1 MINFDMK
8 KIRIKFLLLFTILAI
23 ISCAKRGAIT
33 GGDKDITPPKIT
45 SSFPKNY
52 STNFDKNTIKINFD
66 EYIKVKDVQKQ
77 LIVSPPMKTAA
88 IIMPQGSASKFITIK
103 INDTLLPNT
112 TYSFNFGQSIEDYN
126 EGNPFKQ
133 LKYVF
138 STGSFID
145 SLSIQGSI
153 KDALE
158 KTSDNYVNVMLYEV
172 DEKFNDSTIYK
183 KAPRYITN
191 TLDSLKTFKIE
202 NIKAG
207 QYKLI
212 ALKEKNN
219 NYKFDPSKDKIAFYS
234 KTITVPDTSN
244 FELSLFKEELPFK
257 PKKPS
262 QTSGNRIILG
272 YEGNAKDLKI
282 KAKKSGK
289 DFPIRVT
296 TIPKKD
302 SVQVWF
308 APLKNDSIQ
317 LNLEK
322 GNFKKDF
329 MVKIGNK
336 RNDTLKLATTQIGDI
351 KLNETFKINASV
363 PLEKFDI
370 TKMKLIRKDSSKV
383 DFKTNYDAFN
393 QNLEVLFK
401 PEPSE
406 KYQFTMLPK
415 AVEDYLGKANDSI
428 AYKFSTKSLAEYGN
442 LKINLKNVKSFPVI
456 VELTD
461 SKGVILATQYTD
473 KNPTVEFLLLEPQKY
488 SLRVTYDANSNK
500 TRDTGDYLKGLQ
512 AEEVVHFPS
521 EIDVRANWDVDQA
534 FDLSVKFV
542 EKVAVKKKKE

>member
-1 MINFDMK
+1 MK
-8 KIRIKFLLLFTILAI
+8 KFNIKFLVFITVFAMV
-23 ISCAKRGAIT
+23 SCAKRGTIT
-33 GGDKDITPPKIT
+33 GGDKDIIPPKIT

-52 STNFDKNTIKINFD
+52 TTNFDKNIIKINFD

-88 IIMPQGSASKFITIK
+88 TILPQGSASKFITIK

-153 KDALE
+153 KDALQ
-158 KTSDNYVNVMLYEV
+158 KTSDNYVNVMLYEI
-172 DEKFNDSTIYK
+172 DDKFNDSTIYK
-183 KAPRYITN
+183 KTPRYITN

-202 NIKAG
+202 NLKAG

-212 ALKEKNN
+212 ALKEKTN

-234 KTITVPDTSN
+234 KTITVPDATN
-244 FELSLFKEELPFK
+244 YELSLFKEELPFK
-257 PKKPS
+257 AKKPN

-272 YEGNAKDLKI
+272 YEGDAKELKI
-282 KAKKSGK
+282 KAKKEGK

-296 TIPKKD
+296 SIPKKD

-308 APLKNDSIQ
+308 SPLKNDSIQ
-317 LNLEK
+317 LNIENK
-322 GNFKKDF
+322 NFKKDYI
-329 MVKIGNK
+329 VKIGNK
-336 RNDTLKLATTQIGDI
+336 RNDTLKLSTTQIGDI
-351 KLNETFKINASV
+351 KLNESFKINASV
-363 PLEKFDI
+363 PLEKFDVSR
-370 TKMKLIRKDSSKV
+370 MKLIRKDSSKV

-401 PEPSE
+401 QEPDE
-406 KYQFTMLPK
+406 KYIFSMFPK

-428 AYKFSTKSLAEYGN
+428 AYKFSTKSLAQYGN

-461 SKGVILATQYTD
+461 SKGEILATQYTE
-473 KNPTVEFLLLEPQKY
+473 KTPTVEFLLLEPQKY
-488 SLRVTYDANSNK
+488 SLRVIYDANSNK
-500 TRDTGDYLKGLQ
+500 KRDTGDYLKNLQ

-542 EKVAVKKKKE
+542 EKVEEKKKKE